1 MIYET
6 NELQE
11 KTDKNIKELGIKLEP
26 CPFCGG
32 TDIHI
37 SPVIDTDGEEV
48 NREIVCYDCLAS
60 FRVSDAL
67 TMNEL
72 VNGWNRRTNI
82 QAYWIRNSIGGYT
95 CSNCKNMS
103 SMRRPYCD
111 ECGAKMDG
119 NTNNET

>member
-37 SPVIDTDGEEV
+37 FPVIDTDGEEV

-60 FRVSDAL
+60 LRVSDAL

-72 VNGWNRRTNI
+72 VDGWNRRTNI
-82 QAYWIRNSIGGYT
+82 R
-95 CSNCKNMS
+95 K
-103 SMRRPYCD
+103 
-111 ECGAKMDG
+111 
-119 NTNNET
+119 